1 MSKNIR
7 KAYHPSEFIK
17 DYLEAIEMT
26 QDDFAKRLG
35 ISGKQL
41 SLILSEN
48 ASITVDIAY
57 KLSKLIGTSAQIWL
71 NLQNR
76 YDTYQLYLKEQE
88 QLEEEMSYFKMI
100 DKKFLNKLNIIE
112 KTDKKDEIL
121 SKLCRT
127 LKVSSLRL
135 LEQPDIQCF
144 YRTSIKK
151 DETLEN
157 IVCRNVWV
165 SLAVNIAKKQKVN
178 EFNEEKLLNYI
189 DKFKLFTTTSPEY
202 FYPQLKDMLS
212 ECGVSLVILPSLKNS
227 NINGVVKWIDP
238 TRVMMALN
246 TRGAYNDKFW
256 FSFFH
261 ELKHVL
267 QKAKRKMIIGEE
279 NVNPNYEIT
288 LEYEADLF
296 AKETLIASN
305 DFEKLNS
312 YDEESV
318 VAFAKSINIHP
329 GIVVGRLQKEN
340 KIPYSRLNHLK
351 EKYEINIEDQLD
363 SNLA

>member
-1 MSKNIR
+1 MSKNIK
-7 KAYHPSEFIK
+7 KAYHPSEYIK

-26 QDDFAKRLG
+26 QDEFAKRLG

-57 KLSKLIGTSAQIWL
+57 KLSKLIGTSAQLWL
-71 NLQNR
+71 NLQNG

-88 QLEEEMSYFKMI
+88 QLEEEISYFKMI

-144 YRTSIKK
+144 YRTSITK
-151 DETLEN
+151 DETIEN

-165 SLAVNIAKKQKVN
+165 SLAVNIAKKQTVN
-178 EFNEEKLLNYI
+178 DFNEEKLLSYI
-189 DKFKLFTTTSPEY
+189 DTFRTFTTTSPEY
-202 FYPQLKDMLS
+202 FYPKLKDMLS
-212 ECGVSLVILPSLKNS
+212 ECGVSLVILPTLKNS
-227 NINGVVKWIDP
+227 NINGVVKWLDSSK
-238 TRVMMALN
+238 VMMALN

-279 NVNPNYEIT
+279 NCIPNYEII

-296 AKETLIASN
+296 AKEILIPTN
-305 DFEKLNS
+305 EFDKLYFFDEKS
-312 YDEESV
+312 IIE
-318 VAFAKSINIHP
+318 FAKKVNIHP

-340 KIPYSRLNHLK
+340 KIPFSHLNRLK
-351 EKYEINIEDQLD
+351 EKYEINIENQIDLI
-363 SNLA
+363 